1 MIKDIFITG
10 LVVSDFSA
18 KKKNRRFGSGLLL
31 LLLLCQTMFFS
42 CGIEN
47 YVYLEPVSYI
57 STTGTSGAIIS
68 IPSNTGSE
76 FRYYAIFYR
85 IYISDA
91 NLPSVTTTEDRTSI
105 NPTLASHFNTLTPYT
120 DNDNVSPSSIG
131 SAFTSLRYYPLYVQL
146 GSSILSMQQTLGI
159 SPEPPLPI
167 IAAGNIVE
175 FNFVSTGT
183 GPHLKLNTY
192 PNEFPLRRAQ
202 DSFTARPDRTFLNN
216 TSVSNAI
223 IDESIIDS
231 TTNADV
237 EKYPNRLPAN
247 VYDKAYVSLYI
258 AAAGIDNNFAAI
270 YSKPKH
276 IGVFILPNP

>member
-1 MIKDIFITG
+1 MTG
-10 LVVSDFSA
+10 FAVSDFPE
-18 KKKNRRFGSGLLL
+18 KKKNHRLGLRLLL
-31 LLLLCQTMFFS
+31 PLLLCQAVFFS

-57 STTGTSGAIIS
+57 STTGTSSAIIS

-91 NLPSVTTTEDRTSI
+91 NLASITTTEDRTSI
-105 NPTLASHFNTLTPYT
+105 NPTLASHFNTLAPYT
-120 DNDNVSPSSIG
+120 DNDNVSPSSVG
-131 SAFTSLRYYPLYVQL
+131 TAFTSLRYYPLYVQL
-146 GSSILSMQQTLGI
+146 GSSILSMQQTLGV
-159 SPEPPLPI
+159 SPSPPLPV
-167 IAAGNIVE
+167 IAPGNVVE
-175 FNFVSTGT
+175 FNFVNTGT
-183 GPHLKLNTY
+183 GPHLRLNTY
-192 PNEFPLRRAQ
+192 PNDLPIRRAQ

-223 IDESIIDS
+223 TDESIIDS
-231 TTNADV
+231 TTNADI
-237 EKYPNRLPAN
+237 EKHPNRLPAN
-247 VYDKAYVSLYI
+247 VYDKVYVSLYI

-276 IGVFILPNP
+276 IGVFMLPNP